1 MSGSVHT
8 YARIEGNKVVELLNT
23 TSDITTMFPPSL
35 VWLDVTSTFGVEVGW
50 VVTSPGEVG
59 PPAAPTLT
67 VEQKLDLL
75 NSERQTREAAGVT
88 FQPASADEPKTFPTS
103 SYAQLRMMAAHIGAD
118 AGLWTAGSVLQIGNG
133 QFVEMTSD
141 EVIYLAHGI
150 FSYAL
155 SCTNHTALLSGQI
168 QAGSSPDITAGWPS
182 NVLAAMP

>member
-8 YARIEGNKVVELLNT
+8 YARIEGNKVVELFDT
-23 TSDITTMFPPSL
+23 TGDIATMFPPSL
-35 VWLDVTSTFGVEVGW
+35 VWYDVTGTFGVEVGW

-59 PPAAPTLT
+59 PPDAPTLT

-75 NSERQTREAAGVT
+75 NAERQTREASGVT
-88 FQPASADEPKTFPTS
+88 FQPASADEPKTFPTG
-103 SYAQLRMMAAHIGAD
+103 SYAQLRMMAAHTGAE
-118 AGLWTAGSVLQIGNG
+118 AGLWTEGSVMSTANG

-141 EVIYLAHGI
+141 EVIYLARGI

-155 SCTNHTALLSGQI
+155 ACTNHTSVLSAQI
-168 QAGSSPDITAGWPS
+168 QSGSSPDITAGWPS